1 MGLEGVEIVLAAE
14 ETFGIAIP
22 DAVASQIQTPADLI
36 AFIAAHV
43 PTVTSPDCETQQLFY
58 RLRRG
63 FRTQIPA
70 LSAAFQ
76 PDTKLRDIVSKDEW
90 PALWLNI
97 RAAVGDITWP
107 HEVPWPGWF
116 RDGPKTVRQLIWQ
129 LVASLPSPAPG
140 ELWSRMQIEA
150 EVRRILAE
158 VLNKKDFPLSAK
170 FIGELGVR

>member
-22 DAVASQIQTPADLI
+22 DAVASKMQTPADLI

-43 PTVTSPDCETQQLFY
+43 PTVMSSDCVTQQLFY

-76 PDTKLRDIVSKDEW
+76 PDTKLRDVVSKDEW
-90 PALWLNI
+90 PDLWRNI
-97 RAAVGDITWP
+97 RVAVGDANWP

-116 RDGPKTVRQLIWQ
+116 RDGPQTVRQLIWQ
-129 LVASLPSPAPG
+129 LVASLPFPAPG
-140 ELWSRMQIEA
+140 ELWSRVRIEA

-158 VLNKKDFPLSAK
+158 VLNQKDFPLSAK

>member
-36 AFIAAHV
+36 VFIAAHV
-43 PTVTSPDCETQQLFY
+43 PTVTSPDCVTQQLFY

-63 FRTQIPA
+63 FRTHIPA
-70 LSAAFQ
+70 LSASFQ

-90 PALWLNI
+90 PALWRNI
-97 RAAVGDITWP
+97 RVAVGDANWP
-107 HEVPWPGWF
+107 PQVPWPGWL
-116 RDGPKTVRQLIWQ
+116 RDGPKTMRQLIWH
-129 LVASLPSPAPG
+129 LVASLPLPAPD
-140 ELWSRMQIEA
+140 ELWSRVRIEA
-150 EVRRILAE
+150 EVRRIVAE

>member
-43 PTVTSPDCETQQLFY
+43 PTAASPDCVTQQFFY

-63 FRTQIPA
+63 FRTQVPA
-70 LSAAFQ
+70 LSVAFQ
-76 PDTKLRDIVSKDEW
+76 PDTKLCDVVSKDEW
-90 PALWLNI
+90 PALWRNI
-97 RAAVGDITWP
+97 RVSVGDANWP
-107 HEVPWPGWF
+107 PEVPWPGWL
-116 RDGPKTVRQLIWQ
+116 RDGPKTVRQLIWH
-129 LVASLPSPAPG
+129 LVASLPLPNPD
-140 ELWSRMQIEA
+140 ELWSRVRIEA

-170 FIGELGVR
+170 FISELGVR